1 MGRRSG
7 GVEGSVREDPPGSG
21 SWQGRLPKRV
31 DPYRRAIPGRYP
43 TQTACRRAL
52 NKAIADLDAGRLAKP
67 QGKPAD
73 TVRRLRQSVEEYIE
87 DRRTD
92 AMDPIAV
99 NTVRDYT
106 DTLKNVINHPR
117 ANLGRTPLDRVD
129 GPALDKWLRLL
140 HGAGVSHRR
149 SAKGFAIVRATM
161 GWEVRQ
167 GRIAVNVA
175 RQVRR
180 VSTKKGRA
188 QRQTADPVLLPSWSE
203 LAALAAAPK
212 LREDRLLLLTIAW
225 CGLRWAEAVSLGV
238 TDVWPVRPRLSV
250 RRTFIWDATV
260 QECEQEVVKAG
271 LAVAIPMP
279 TPLWEALRELAESR
293 SVDER
298 MGGDLLFRPVR
309 SGLRVGGLRDRD
321 LPAVHRHDDRHMML
335 TPAEPEH
342 QITGLHHRPRNVL
355 RLVTLRVREID
366 QGNAGLAPGP
376 RSQTR
381 AVEIDRTIPLRDV
394 ATPSAHRCQC
404 SSHRLGSQ
412 CIGGPN
418 GESIDICAPAGDC
431 VGRATCHCLR

>member
-1 MGRRSG
+1 M
-7 GVEGSVREDPPGSG
+7 REDPPGSG

-260 QECEQEVVKAG
+260 QEWEQEVVKAG

-309 SGLRVGGLRDRD
+309 AGKGDRPQMIVNHTNWTKRVWDPARKAAGLGGDSSLSELDPRRRALHIKDLRAYAASVVVDAGGTAFEAAALLRHSDVNTTNKYYARAMDERSQDPARSRLRVD
-321 LPAVHRHDDRHMML
+321 LEL
-335 TPAEPEH
+335 TLAQRIDALWDAWCAAYPE
-342 QITGLHHRPRNVL
+342 QTEDLFRPD
-355 RLVTLRVREID
+355 E
-366 QGNAGLAPGP
+366 G
-376 RSQTR
+376 
-381 AVEIDRTIPLRDV
+381 
-394 ATPSAHRCQC
+394 
-404 SSHRLGSQ
+404 
-412 CIGGPN
+412 
-418 GESIDICAPAGDC
+418 
-431 VGRATCHCLR
+431 